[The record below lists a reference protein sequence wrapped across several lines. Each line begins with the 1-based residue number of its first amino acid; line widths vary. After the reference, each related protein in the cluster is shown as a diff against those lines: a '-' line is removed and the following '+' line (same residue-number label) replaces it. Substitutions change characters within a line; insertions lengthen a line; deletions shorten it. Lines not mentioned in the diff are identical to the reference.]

1 MKGLTTFLIPVLGLT
16 LFFSCH
22 DSASPEDGLYL
33 SDYGNFNG
41 EPLSGDEY
49 NTIVENPFIS
59 TSEEPIST
67 FSIDADGAAYSN
79 IRRYLNEGTMPP
91 PDAVRIEEILNYFD
105 YDYKEPTSDPISIN
119 LEMAEAPWN
128 SKNRL
133 IRIGLKGKTIP
144 NDEIPAANYVFLID
158 VSGSMNSSDKLGLVK
173 YGLSQMVDALDEHD
187 KVGLVTYASRPG
199 VALKPTSCNN
209 KRAIKDA
216 IDGLAARGSTNG
228 EGGIKSAYKLAKE
241 HFIDKGNNRVILC
254 TDGDFNVGVS
264 SEDDLVSLIEEE
276 REKGVFLTVVG
287 VGHGNLKDSRME
299 QLANNGNGTY
309 EYLDSKEQ
317 ANRVFVEQLSRMVF
331 VAKDVKVQVE
341 FNTNVVEKYRLIGY
355 ENRVLQ
361 NDEFDDDAKD
371 AGELGSGQT
380 VTALY
385 EVVLLP
391 SAAKTASTLS
401 FKFRYKEPD
410 GDESKLL
417 EEEYYDPY
425 TSFKDASEELRFA
438 ASLAGWG
445 MLLRDSKYKGDV
457 TYDDVKNWA
466 ANAQSFDPDGSRD
479 EFVNLVNRAEDL
491 DK

>member
-1 MKGLTTFLIPVLGLT
+1 MKGLITLTITVLG
-16 LFFSCH
+16 FAIFSSC
-22 DSASPEDGLYL
+22 ASKSYDESGMSYR
-33 SDYGNFNG
+33 SYEEGNIQSS
-41 EPLSGDEY
+41 SGDEY
-49 NTIVENPFIS
+49 NTIAENPFVS
-59 TSEEPIST
+59 TSDESIST

-105 YDYKEPTSDPISIN
+105 YDYKEPTSDPLSIN

-128 SKNRL
+128 TKNRL
-133 IRIGLKGKTIP
+133 VRIGLKGKTIP

-158 VSGSMNSSDKLGLVK
+158 VSGSMSSSDKLGLVK
-173 YGLSQMVDALDEHD
+173 YGLNQMVDALDKQD
-187 KVGLVTYASRPG
+187 KVGLVTYASSPG
-199 VALKPTSCNN
+199 VALEPTSCDN
-209 KRAIKDA
+209 KGKIKDA
-216 IDGLAARGSTNG
+216 INGLAAGGSTNG
-228 EGGIKSAYKLAKE
+228 EGGIKSAYKLAEK

-254 TDGDFNVGVS
+254 TDGDFNVGLS
-264 SEDDLVSLIEEE
+264 SQDALVDLIEKE
-276 REKGVFLTVVG
+276 REKGIFLTVVG
-287 VGHGNLKDSRME
+287 VGHGNLKDGTME

-309 EYLDSKEQ
+309 EYLDSKDQ
-317 ANRVFVEQLSRMVF
+317 ANRVFAEQLSRMVF

-341 FNTNVVEKYRLIGY
+341 FNANVVKQYRLIGY
-355 ENRVLQ
+355 ENRVLE
-361 NDEFDDDAKD
+361 NDEFDDDKKD

-385 EVVLLP
+385 EVVLQP

-410 GDESKLL
+410 GDESQLL

-425 TSFKDASEELRFA
+425 TSFDNASEELRFA

-445 MLLRDSKYKGDV
+445 MLLRDSEHKGDV

-479 EFVNLVNRAEDL
+479 EFINLVNKAKDL